1 MEDCVHIKL
10 EMSIRIEL
18 QGAMLY
24 GSQIHESETPGRSQ
38 VRSQKFGTTYIQ
50 MAFNHGYG
58 RAFLAREC
66 R

>member
-24 GSQIHESETPGRSQ
+24 GSQIHESEREKSSLESE
-38 VRSQKFGTTYIQ
+38 VW
-50 MAFNHGYG
+50 NHLHTNGI
-58 RAFLAREC
+58 
-66 R
+66 